1 MTDMPERIFA
11 TRAVNLNT
19 CRAGT
24 YRDIANDEKQRT
36 EYIRADRVAAL
47 VEAAGNVLASVQA
60 ARDQGAP
67 HKLSPRMS
75 HSMAGLRAAI
85 AALDANGGKHE

>member
-24 YRDIANDEKQRT
+24 YRDIANDEKQRM
-36 EYIRADRVAAL
+36 EYIRADKVAAL
-47 VEAAGNVLASVQA
+47 VEAAEFAITNAVAD
-60 ARDQGAP
+60 DQDEWFAQ
-67 HKLSPRMS
+67 
-75 HSMAGLRAAI
+75 LRAAL
-85 AALDANGGKHE
+85 AALDAKP